1 MAEYG
6 DKGVLAFAVHPGA
19 VLTDMASRAPSDMQH
34 ILVDTPEI
42 AAHAL
47 TWLVRERR
55 DWLAGRYFVCQW
67 DVDELQAMKQNILEG
82 DKLKVRMVV

>member
-1 MAEYG
+1 MSEG
-6 DKGVLAFAVHPGA
+6 GVLSSITKRPRIWA
-19 VLTDMASRAPSDMQH
+19 RAPSDMQH